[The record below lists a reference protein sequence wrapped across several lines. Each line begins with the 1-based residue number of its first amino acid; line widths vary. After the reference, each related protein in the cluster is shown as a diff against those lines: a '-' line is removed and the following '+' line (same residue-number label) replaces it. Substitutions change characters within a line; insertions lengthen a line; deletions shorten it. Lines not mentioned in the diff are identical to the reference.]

1 MEGSILRLHGRESHE
16 ELLEVIEELGPED
29 CATSAIFDGEITD
42 DKTAPNNDLVEEL
55 GEGDGDGV

>member
-1 MEGSILRLHGRESHE
+1 MSKWFLKQILP
-16 ELLEVIEELGPED
+16 EV

-42 DKTAPNNDLVEEL
+42 DKTAPNSDLVEEL